1 MLFMTR
7 NFPNRRLPRF
17 TALLVIALAL
27 IFSPA
32 FRAVAQSPAVVFDDY
47 FTNAALRLEIYEVG
61 DAQEEIITGHA
72 IYQEPVW
79 PENPRALIQ
88 PFEVGRY
95 CLKVYD
101 KNSNRLIYTHGFNPM
116 FAEYKTT
123 QPALDGVKR
132 AYETVLRF
140 PCPKKPVLVEV
151 DRRDKFNVPVS
162 LYTNT
167 VDPDDFHII
176 RENVNLGDTI
186 FEIQKTGDPHDKVDF
201 VFLAEGYTAEDKEKF
216 HKDAQRMTD
225 FLFSMEP
232 YKTNQE
238 RFNINAIF
246 RASAERGMDEPVQ
259 RRYKNTALNAS
270 YNSFEE
276 DRYLLVQDSFVM
288 HRMAAQVPY
297 DTIIVLVNTPRYG
310 GGSICLDYC
319 ITSVDNSR
327 SQMVFIHELGHAFAF
342 LADEYQGNVSYND
355 MYPKGVEPLD
365 PNITEM
371 LDPANLKWKALLTP
385 GVAIPTPPAQAA
397 AAALRVELRNL
408 TNGMTDI
415 QLTNLDAGVKARQA
429 EIQARMAAL
438 PNRVGAFE
446 GAGYLKTGM
455 YRSQENCIMNALRPN
470 DQFCAACKWALQR
483 MIDYYAPPAP

>member
-1 MLFMTR
+1 MTR
-7 NFPNRRLPRF
+7 KFPHCRLPRF
-17 TALLVIALAL
+17 TIVLVMAAALAFGL
-27 IFSPA
+27 A
-32 FRAVAQSPAVVFDDY
+32 CRAGAQAPVVAFDDY
-47 FTNAALRLEIYEVG
+47 FINAALRLEIYEVG
-61 DAQEEIITGHA
+61 DAKEEIITEHA
-72 IYQEPVW
+72 IYEEPVW

-101 KNSNRLIYTHGFNPM
+101 KNSNRLIYSRGFNPM

-132 AYETVLRF
+132 AYEAVLRF
-140 PCPKKPVLVEV
+140 PCPKKPVLAVVE
-151 DRRDKFNVPVS
+151 RRDKFNVPVP
-162 LYTNT
+162 LYTTT
-167 VDPDDFHII
+167 VDPNDFHII
-176 RENVNLGDTI
+176 RENASLGDTI
-186 FEIQKTGDPHDKVDF
+186 FEIQKTGDPHDRVDF
-201 VFLAEGYTAEDKEKF
+201 VFLAEGYTAEDKDKF
-216 HKDAQRMTD
+216 KKDAERMTD
-225 FLFSMEP
+225 YLFSMEP
-232 YKTNQE
+232 YKTNKD

-276 DRYLLVQDSFVM
+276 DRYLLVQDSFAL

-297 DTIIVLVNTPRYG
+297 DCIIVLVNTARYG

-319 ITSVDNSR
+319 ITSVDNSS
-327 SQMVFIHELGHAFAF
+327 SQRVFIHELGHAFAF

-385 GVAIPTPPAQAA
+385 GIALPTPPAQTET
-397 AAALRVELRNL
+397 AALGLELRNL
-408 TNGMTDI
+408 TDGMSDE
-415 QLTNLDAGVKARQA
+415 QLANLDAGVKARQA
-429 EIQARMAAL
+429 EIEAAIAGL
-438 PNRVGAFE
+438 PRRVGAFE

-455 YRSQENCIMNALRPN
+455 YRPQENCVMNALRPN
-470 DQFCAACKWALQR
+470 DQFCAVCKWALQR

>member
-1 MLFMTR
+1 MRT
-7 NFPNRRLPRF
+7 NFPSRRPARF
-17 TALLVIALAL
+17 TATLVLALAL
-27 IFSPA
+27 A
-32 FRAVAQSPAVVFDDY
+32 LGLVFRAAAQAPAVAFDDY
-47 FTNAALRLEIYEVG
+47 FTNAALRLEIYEIG
-61 DAQEEIITGHA
+61 DAKEEIITEHA

-79 PENPRALIQ
+79 PENPRALIE

-151 DRRDKFNVPVS
+151 DRRDKNNLPVP
-162 LYTNT
+162 LYTTT
-167 VDPDDFHII
+167 VDPEDFHII
-176 RENVNLGDTI
+176 RENVNMGDTI
-186 FEIQKTGDPHDKVDF
+186 FEIQKKGDPHDKVDF
-201 VFLAEGYTAEDKEKF
+201 VFLSEGYTAGQMDKF

-232 YKTNQE
+232 YKTNKE

-246 RASAERGMDEPVQ
+246 RPSAEEGTDEPVQ
-259 RRYKNTALNAS
+259 RRYKNTALDSS

-276 DRYLLVQDSFVM
+276 DRYLLVEDSFAM

-297 DTIIVLVNTPRYG
+297 DRIIVLVNTARYG
-310 GGSICLDYC
+310 GGSICLDYA

-342 LADEYQGNVSYND
+342 LANEYQGNVSYND

-408 TNGMTDI
+408 TNGMTDV

-429 EIQARMAAL
+429 EIQAKIAAL